1 MTLVPAG
8 TEVRPLLVLIGPPA
22 AGKSRLGK
30 RVARLLRVTFIDTD
44 RRIVA
49 KYGPIAEIFRLHGE
63 AHYRELERAEVKLA
77 LAERAV
83 VALGGGAI
91 VNADTQQDLAAQRVA
106 LITVSEDAVA
116 SRIVGSVRPLING
129 VEGWSK
135 LVESRRHIYERLA
148 TRTWDTSHR
157 PIDHIATEIA
167 EWISA
172 DTTDTTT
179 PKDAL

>member
-1 MTLVPAG
+1 MTAVPPEPEAH
-8 TEVRPLLVLIGPPA
+8 PLLVLIGPPA

-30 RVARLLRVTFIDTD
+30 RVARLLRVAFIDTD

-49 KYGPIAEIFRLHGE
+49 KYGPIAEIFRVYGE

-91 VNADTQQDLAAQRVA
+91 VNPDTQRDLATQRVG

-116 SRIVGSVRPLING
+116 SRIVGSTRPLING

-135 LVESRRHIYERLA
+135 LVEGRRHLYERLA

-167 EWISA
+167 KWVSA
-172 DTTDTTT
+172 ETTDENS
-179 PKDAL
+179 PKDTS